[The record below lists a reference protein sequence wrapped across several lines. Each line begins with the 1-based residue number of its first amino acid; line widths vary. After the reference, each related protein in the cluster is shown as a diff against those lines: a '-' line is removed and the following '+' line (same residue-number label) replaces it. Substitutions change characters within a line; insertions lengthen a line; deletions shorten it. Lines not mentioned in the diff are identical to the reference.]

1 VVPTLTGLV
10 YENAI
15 QHGTAVLTSPT
26 LPAGVVL
33 PLIPTDRGL
42 VRGEVIPQLNFYF
55 SNGLAAFLQ
64 GGVRFGRDMV
74 GGTAKVGLMKTW

>member
-1 VVPTLTGLV
+1 LV

-15 QHGTAVLTSPT
+15 QHGTAVSTSPT

-55 SNGLAAFLQ
+55 RNGFEAFLQ
-64 GGVRFGRDMV
+64 GGVRFGREMV